1 MTSALLRNGPDHLR
15 SLEVGLRDWM
25 DRHGFETLDQLRG
38 RLSQRSVPDPAAFER
53 ANYIKTLAS
62 HPAARPA
69 EGPASR
75 VPLERRAI
83 SGHGRRQ
90 RPRGGRGDPARPAD
104 PHPARRPTRPSG
116 PQEAHLPRHA
126 CAAASRSGGGCRS
139 GPARCSTPTTGSR
152 GPPGPPASSPLRPL
166 LPGRRRRDGLEA
178 GRPAQRR
185 PRPKPR
191 RGAKRRRAGRRR
203 GHLAAHR
210 PAPALWGALVG
221 HCRRP
226 SQRTHPG
233 GDTPVELRLRLDAAG
248 RIASLAFDRWGDPD
262 NSGDLAGT
270 GSVARSPATAASR
283 GRPSPARAGWGG
295 ATARIGGRVCRR
307 HRCPPGAPGSVGRA
321 LMDLR

>member
-38 RLSQRSVPDPAAFER
+38 RLSQRSVPDPATFER

-126 CAAASRSGGGCRS
+126 CAAASRSAVAAV
-139 GPARCSTPTTGSR
+139 P
-152 GPPGPPASSPLRPL
+152 GPPGAQPPPRVRVDR
-166 LPGRRRRDGLEA
+166 PGRRRHRRSDRYYLDGDGGMGWKLA
-178 GRPAQRR
+178 GLLSVAHAQSPDVAR
-185 PRPKPR
+185 
-191 RGAKRRRAGRRR
+191 
-203 GHLAAHR
+203 
-210 PAPALWGALVG
+210 
-221 HCRRP
+221 
-226 SQRTHPG
+226 S
-233 GDTPVELRLRLDAAG
+233 AAG
-248 RIASLAFDRWGDPD
+248 RAAAEAIWLPTALLPRFGVRWSATAADQVSAHIQVGTRRWSCGCGWMRPGGSLRWP
-262 NSGDLAGT
+262 LTAGAT
-270 GSVARSPATAASR
+270 PTTVAIWLGPVRWRDHRLPQLPGVDHPQPGPAGVVLRRGSVAAYAAATD
-283 GRPSPARAGWGG
+283 
-295 ATARIGGRVCRR
+295 
-307 HRCPPGAPGSVGRA
+307 A
-321 LMDLR
+321 LQELQGP